1 MGMKTVSSPERNDL
15 VAGALA
21 LADDRTPPVIK
32 DLARFMELFVGGEQA
47 HGLWDHEKP
56 GKEALTVRAPATR
69 DNYEAHLDGRMGL
82 GLVPLRLD
90 GTCRF
95 AAVDIDIDIIDHL
108 SLLEK
113 VIARKFPLSVCRS
126 KSGGAHLYLFLKK
139 PGLPAAQIIQ
149 LLKKW
154 AVLLGYPSAEVFPK
168 QAKITQRKCGNWINL
183 PYFGHGRT
191 TRYAVGPSGR
201 LSLGEFLDAVEFYD
215 PARCNADETPLP
227 EPAEPAAPEVP
238 IVADG
243 KIIEGRR
250 NETLT
255 SIAGSMRRRGLG
267 QKAIEA
273 ALLEHNQEECEPPLP
288 EREVSAIAASVS
300 RYPSA
305 DETAEFSD
313 NDLALQ
319 FSERH
324 VDELRY
330 VDDWGCWMRWLEEL
344 WGKDRVLH
352 AFDLA
357 REVCRGAAAHANSR
371 QTKRR
376 INSATTVAAIERL
389 ARCDKRHAAT
399 AEQWDAD
406 PWLLNTPDDTVSLR
420 LAERGRIELR
430 PHRPED
436 YLTKITAASPKGSC
450 RRWLQFL
457 NEITT
462 PPGGQPDKELQR
474 FLQRMAGYCLTGS
487 IQEEKL
493 FFLYGTGANGKS
505 VFVNTL
511 AGVLGDYAKTSSAET
526 FMESYTDRHPTELAY
541 LRGARLVTVTEL
553 EAGRRWSEAKI
564 KALTGGDKIPARFM
578 RQDFFEFVPEF
589 KLLFSGNNKPSLRS
603 VNEAIRRRLVLIPFL
618 ATIPAANRDPELI
631 EKLKDEWGGILR
643 WAVEGCAEW
652 QRHGLNAPAVVCE
665 ATEDY
670 LTSEDTLSLW
680 IEQECVMDEKV
691 SAAVA
696 ELYESWRRF
705 CEATGEQSG
714 SGKRFSQNLEARNF
728 RRGRRGGGQ
737 RIYWGIGLK
746 CPAYREQM

>member
-1 MGMKTVSSPERNDL
+1 MNKITF
-15 VAGALA
+15 A
-21 LADDRTPPVIK
+21 
-32 DLARFMELFVGGEQA
+32 ELFVGGDQA
-47 HGLWDHEKP
+47 HGCDP
-56 GKEALTVRAPATR
+56 GGKKKMWTPSSPATPA
-69 DNYEAHLDGRMGL
+69 DYQNHLAGGLGL
-82 GLVPLRLD
+82 GLVPVRRD

-95 AAVDIDIDIIDHL
+95 AAIDIDDHNVDHAEL
-108 SLLEK
+108 FAEVK
-113 VIARKFPLSVCRS
+113 RRRMPLAVCRS
-126 KSGGAHLYLFLKK
+126 KRGGAHLILFMED
-139 PGLPAAQIIQ
+139 PGLPAKEVRI
-149 LLKKW
+149 LLRRW
-154 AVLLGYPSAEVFPK
+154 AKSLGLPTDTEIFPK
-168 QAKITQRKCGNWINL
+168 QDSVGAEKPGNWIRL
-183 PYFGHGRT
+183 PYHAAENGG
-191 TRYAVGPSGR
+191 TRYAVGERGA
-201 LSLGEFLDAVEFYD
+201 LTLTEFLASIEFYD
-215 PARCNADETPLP
+215 PATCDADETPP
-227 EPAEPAAPEVP
+227 PPPAEPAAPEVP
-238 IVADG
+238 ILADG

-319 FSERH
+319 FSDLYA
-324 VDELRY
+324 DELRY

-352 AFDLA
+352 TFDLA
-357 REVCRGAAAHANSR
+357 RELCRGAAAHAKSLP
-371 QTKRR
+371 TKRR
-376 INSATTVAAIERL
+376 INSAATVAAIERL

-406 PWLLNTPDDTVSLR
+406 PWLLNTPDATVSLR
-420 LAERGRIELR
+420 LAQRGRIELR
-430 PHRPED
+430 PHRLED
-436 YLTKITAASPKGSC
+436 YLTKIATASPGGSC

-462 PPGGQPDKELQR
+462 PPGGQPDKELQG
-474 FLQRMAGYCLTGS
+474 FLQRIAGYCLTGS

-505 VFVNTL
+505 VFVSTL

-541 LRGARLVTVTEL
+541 LRGARLVTVMEL
-553 EAGRRWSEAKI
+553 EQGRRWSEAKI
-564 KALTGGDKIPARFM
+564 KAVTGGDKIPARFM
-578 RQDFFEFVPEF
+578 RQDFFEFVPQF
-589 KLLFSGNNKPSLRS
+589 KLLISGNHKPSLRS

-618 ATIPAANRDPELI
+618 ATIPAPKRDPELT
-631 EKLKDEWGGILR
+631 EKLKAEWGGILR

-652 QRHGLNAPAVVCE
+652 QRRGLNPPVVVCE

-680 IEQECVMDEKV
+680 IEQDCVTDAKV
-691 SAAVA
+691 SATVA

-705 CEATGEQSG
+705 CEATGEQPG

-737 RIYWGIGLK
+737 RIFWGIGLK

>member
-1 MGMKTVSSPERNDL
+1 MKN
-15 VAGALA
+15 
-21 LADDRTPPVIK
+21 
-32 DLARFMELFVGGEQA
+32 LARFMQLFVGGEQA

-69 DNYEAHLDGRMGL
+69 DNYEAHLDGRVGL
-82 GLVPLRLD
+82 GLVPVRRD

-95 AAVDIDIDIIDHL
+95 AAIDIDIDSIDHTA
-108 SLLEK
+108 LLKK
-113 VIARKFPLSVCRS
+113 VLARRLPLSVFRS
-126 KSGGAHLYLFLKK
+126 KSGGAHGCVFMEE
-139 PGLPAAQIIQ
+139 PGLPAARVRET
-149 LLKKW
+149 LTRW
-154 AVLLGYPSAEVFPK
+154 SALLGHAGAEIFPK
-168 QAKITQRKCGNWINL
+168 QSTIKEGDSGNWINL
-183 PYFGHGRT
+183 PYFGDDRT
-191 TRYAVGPSGR
+191 TRYAVGPRGR
-201 LSLGEFLDAVEFYD
+201 LSLGEFLDAVEFYN
-215 PARCNADETPLP
+215 PAHCDADETPLP

-238 IVADG
+238 IIADG
-243 KIIEGRR
+243 QITEGRR

-255 SIAGSMRRRGLG
+255 SIAGSMRRRGLD
-267 QKAIEA
+267 QEDIRT
-273 ALLEHNQEECEPPLP
+273 ALLAHNRKRCEPPLP

-319 FSERH
+319 FSDLH
-324 VDELRY
+324 ADELRY

-352 AFDLA
+352 TFDLA
-357 REVCRGAAAHANSR
+357 RELCRGAAAHAKSLP
-371 QTKRR
+371 TKRR
-376 INSATTVAAIERL
+376 INSAATVAAIERL

-406 PWLLNTPDDTVSLR
+406 PWLLNTPDATVSLR
-420 LAERGRIELR
+420 LAQRGRIELR
-430 PHRPED
+430 PHRLED
-436 YLTKITAASPKGSC
+436 YLTKIATASPGGSC
-450 RRWLQFL
+450 RRWHQFL
-457 NEITT
+457 DEITT
-462 PPGGQPDKELQR
+462 PPGGQPDKELQG
-474 FLQRMAGYCLTGS
+474 FLQLIAGYCLTGS

-505 VFVNTL
+505 VFVSTL

-541 LRGARLVTVTEL
+541 LRGARLVTVMEL

-564 KALTGGDKIPARFM
+564 KAVTGGDKIPARFM
-578 RQDFFEFVPEF
+578 RQDFFEFVPQF
-589 KLLFSGNNKPSLRS
+589 KLLISGNHKPSLRS

-618 ATIPAANRDPELI
+618 ATIPAPKRDPELT
-631 EKLKDEWGGILR
+631 EKLKAEWGGILR

-652 QRHGLNAPAVVCE
+652 QRRGLNPPVVVCE

-680 IEQECVMDEKV
+680 IEQDCVTDAKV
-691 SAAVA
+691 SATVA
-696 ELYESWRRF
+696 ELYESWRKF
-705 CEATGEQSG
+705 CEATGEHPG

-737 RIYWGIGLK
+737 RIFWGIGLK